1 MPFALGRT
9 MKKIIPKLVLK
20 RETVRTLVEAELAH
34 AAAGLQENCTAV
46 TQIASGCGSTGMNAD
61 LTLG

>member
-1 MPFALGRT
+1 

-34 AAAGLQENCTAV
+34 AAGGLQENCTAI
-46 TQIASGCGSTGMNAD
+46 TQVASGCGSTGMKAD
-61 LTLG
+61 SQLG

>member
-1 MPFALGRT
+1 

-34 AAAGLQENCTAV
+34 AAGGLQENCTAV
-46 TQIASGCGSTGMNAD
+46 TQMASGCGSTGMKPD
-61 LTLG
+61 PTLG